1 MIRNSFLTVAAAA
14 VASFTMSVSGEV
26 IASWSMLT
34 AVPSGTAG
42 YNYVYGFADAGV
54 NALGATLSSSHAGG
68 SSVYSSPAGNGS
80 QYSFSSNN
88 WTVGS
93 SYEIR
98 LSTAGFEGVSVSWDQ
113 TRSST
118 GPSFFILD
126 MSLDGGVNFTAI
138 AGYTV
143 IAAGQAGTNTTN
155 WNSTTNQ
162 PAFRFTFSAGAS
174 ASNRDVVFR
183 FLCTS
188 PPSIAGTSRIDNI
201 VVSGVPAPGA
211 LALLGLAVRLT
222 AEASCAREDFA
233 AAAGLNKLVLS
244 RTANKRSPHEPN

>member
-93 SYEIR
+93 YYEIR

-118 GPSFFILD
+118 GPSSFELM
-126 MSLDGGVNFTAI
+126 MSTDGGVGFTSIGA
-138 AGYTV
+138 YTV

-155 WNSTTNQ
+155 WNSTTYQ
-162 PAFRFTFSAGAS
+162 PAFNFTFSAGAE
-174 ASNRDVVFR
+174 ASNSSEVVFM
-183 FLCTS
+183 FYSHSTAS
-188 PPSIAGTSRIDNI
+188 SAGTSRIDNI

-211 LALLGLAVRLT
+211 LALLGLA
-222 AEASCAREDFA
+222 
-233 AAAGLNKLVLS
+233 GLLS
-244 RTANKRSPHEPN
+244 KRRR